1 MFNGQ
6 VLYDRSMIVRIDKG
20 GPDQEKL
27 KLPSEFELKII
38 FFQLKCEKQMQHL
51 SINRQ
56 KININY
62 CSKYPYF

>member
-38 FFQLKCEKQMQHL
+38 FF
-51 SINRQ
+51 SIEMW
-56 KININY
+56 KADAPF
-62 CSKYPYF
+62 KYK